1 MAAMDDAL
9 AEVRAGHPHWGV
21 WISSADRYWA
31 TRLGNLRLA
40 ESVHTGRA
48 MTVDANSPAE
58 LEIRIKTQE
67 EYGQA

>member
-9 AEVRAGHPHWGV
+9 AEARAGHPHWGV
-21 WISSADRYWA
+21 LISSAGRYWA

-40 ESVHTGRA
+40 ESARTGWA

-58 LEIRIKTQE
+58 LEIRIRTQE